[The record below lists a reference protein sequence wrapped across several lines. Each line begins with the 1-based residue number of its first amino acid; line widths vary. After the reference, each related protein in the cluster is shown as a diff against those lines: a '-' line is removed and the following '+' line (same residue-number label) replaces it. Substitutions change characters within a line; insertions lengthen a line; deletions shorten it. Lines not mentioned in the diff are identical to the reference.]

1 MNKTLFRTDFKF
13 KNQIS
18 KYTGKVRELYKLDND
33 KLIMISTDKISAFD
47 FILPKGIPYKG
58 QILNQIATRM
68 MSLTSDIVPNWILDT
83 PDPNVSVG
91 LNCDPFKIEMVIRG
105 YLAGHA
111 AREYKKGKRSL
122 CGVKL
127 PNGLSENDKLPYPII
142 TPATKSD
149 HGHDE
154 DISEE
159 EIINKSIISEPDY
172 EILKNYTFKLFER
185 GTKLALNQNLI
196 LVDTKYEFG
205 RTVDGKIVLIDEV
218 HTPDSSRYFYNDGYE
233 KRQRNNIP
241 QKQLSKEFVREWLIS
256 NNFQG
261 LRGQT
266 IPDISDEYANL
277 VSERYIELYERIM
290 GERFIKKDINN
301 LEGRIKKNLSL
312 YL

>member
-241 QKQLSKEFVREWLIS
+241 QKQLSLIH
-256 NNFQG
+256 
-261 LRGQT
+261 
-266 IPDISDEYANL
+266 I
-277 VSERYIELYERIM
+277 
-290 GERFIKKDINN
+290 
-301 LEGRIKKNLSL
+301 
-312 YL
+312 

>member
-1 MNKTLFRTDFKF
+1 MNKTLFRTNFKF
-13 KNQIS
+13 KNQLS
-18 KYTGKVRELYKLDND
+18 KYTGKVRELYKLDNG

-68 MSLTSDIVPNWILDT
+68 MSLTSDIVPNWILDS

-111 AREYKKGKRSL
+111 AREYKKGKRLL

-142 TPATKSD
+142 TPATKAD

-159 EIINKSIISEPDY
+159 DIINKSIISESDY
-172 EILKNYTFKLFER
+172 EILKNYTLKLFER

-205 RTVDGKIVLIDEV
+205 RTADGKIILIDEV
-218 HTPDSSRYFYNDGYE
+218 HTPDSSRYFYKDGYE
-233 KRQRNNIP
+233 KRQKDNIP

-266 IPDISDEYANL
+266 IPHISDEYANL

-290 GERFIKKDINN
+290 GEPFIKEDINN
-301 LEGRIKKNLSL
+301 IEYRIKKNLSS

>member
-47 FILPKGIPYKG
+47 FILPKGIPHKG

-142 TPATKSD
+142 TPATKAD

-159 EIINKSIISEPDY
+159 DIINKSIISEADY

-205 RTVDGKIVLIDEV
+205 KTEDGNIILIDEV

-261 LRGQT
+261 LRGET
-266 IPDISDEYANL
+266 IPHISDEYANL

-290 GERFIKKDINN
+290 GEPFIKVDINN
-301 LEGRIKKNLSL
+301 LEDRIKKNLSP

>member
-1 MNKTLFRTDFKF
+1 MNKTLFRTNFKF
-13 KNQIS
+13 KNQLS
-18 KYTGKVRELYKLDND
+18 KYTGKVRELYKLDNG

-68 MSLTSDIVPNWILDT
+68 MSLTSDIVPNWILDS

-111 AREYKKGKRSL
+111 AREYKKGKRLL

-142 TPATKSD
+142 TPATKAD

-159 EIINKSIISEPDY
+159 DIINKSIGIIS
-172 EILKNYTFKLFER
+172 
-185 GTKLALNQNLI
+185 
-196 LVDTKYEFG
+196 
-205 RTVDGKIVLIDEV
+205 
-218 HTPDSSRYFYNDGYE
+218 
-233 KRQRNNIP
+233 
-241 QKQLSKEFVREWLIS
+241 
-256 NNFQG
+256 
-261 LRGQT
+261 
-266 IPDISDEYANL
+266 
-277 VSERYIELYERIM
+277 
-290 GERFIKKDINN
+290 
-301 LEGRIKKNLSL
+301 
-312 YL
+312 

>member
-1 MNKTLFRTDFKF
+1 MNKTLFRTNFKF
-13 KNQIS
+13 KNQLS
-18 KYTGKVRELYKLDND
+18 KYTGKVRELYKLDNG

-68 MSLTSDIVPNWILDT
+68 MSLTSDIVPNWILDS

-111 AREYKKGKRSL
+111 AREYKKGKRLL

-142 TPATKSD
+142 TPATKAD

-159 EIINKSIISEPDY
+159 DIINKSIISESDY
-172 EILKNYTFKLFER
+172 EILKNYTLKLFER

-205 RTVDGKIVLIDEV
+205 KTKDGKIILIDEI
-218 HTPDSSRYFYNDGYE
+218 HTPDSSRYFYKDGYE
-233 KRQRNNIP
+233 ERQLNSQP
-241 QKQLSKEFVREWLIS
+241 QKQLSKEFVRRWLIS

-261 LRGQT
+261 LEGQK
-266 IPDISDEYANL
+266 IPKMSNDYVNMVSD
-277 VSERYIELYERIM
+277 RYIELYEKIM
-290 GERFIKKDINN
+290 GEKFVKANVQNIN
-301 LEGRIKKNLSL
+301 ERIKKNLSP

>member
-1 MNKTLFRTDFKF
+1 MNKTLFRTNFKF
-13 KNQIS
+13 KNQLS
-18 KYTGKVRELYKLDND
+18 KYTGKVRELYRLDNG

-68 MSLTSDIVPNWILDT
+68 MSLTSDIVPNWILDS

-111 AREYKKGKRSL
+111 AREYKKGKRLL

-142 TPATKSD
+142 TPATKAD

-159 EIINKSIISEPDY
+159 DIINKSIISESDY
-172 EILKNYTFKLFER
+172 EILKNYTLKLFER

-205 RTVDGKIVLIDEV
+205 RTADGKIILIDEV
-218 HTPDSSRYFYNDGYE
+218 HTPDSSRYFYKDGYE
-233 KRQRNNIP
+233 KRQKDNIP

-266 IPDISDEYANL
+266 IPHISDEYANL

-290 GERFIKKDINN
+290 GEPFIKEDINN
-301 LEGRIKKNLSL
+301 IEYRIKKNLSS

>member
-1 MNKTLFRTDFKF
+1 MNKTLFRTNFKF
-13 KNQIS
+13 KNQLS
-18 KYTGKVRELYKLDND
+18 KYTGKVRELYKLDNG

-68 MSLTSDIVPNWILDT
+68 MSLTSDIVPNWILDS

-111 AREYKKGKRSL
+111 AREYKNGKRLL

-127 PNGLSENDKLPYPII
+127 PNGLSENDKLPFPII
-142 TPATKSD
+142 TPATKAD

-159 EIINKSIISEPDY
+159 DIINKSIISESDY
-172 EILKNYTFKLFER
+172 EILKNYTLKLFER

-205 RTVDGKIVLIDEV
+205 RTADGKIILIDEV
-218 HTPDSSRYFYNDGYE
+218 HTPDSSRYFYKDGYE
-233 KRQRNNIP
+233 KRQKDNIP

-266 IPDISDEYANL
+266 IPHISDEYANL

-290 GERFIKKDINN
+290 GEPFIKEDINN
-301 LEGRIKKNLSL
+301 IEYRIKKNLSS